1 MNKHLIVGVACLSVV
16 LASGFSAEAVKPA
29 QKQLVM
35 LQAPT
40 AASQGV
46 RTIQAQVLVNAAP
59 AMVWNVLTQY
69 NDIDTYMPGYQ
80 KSDVVGQQGGAK
92 LVNVEVKP
100 GPFTPTYRYQM
111 KAMEQPQAYRLFF
124 ERTRGDLKFL
134 KAQYQLT
141 PRNLG
146 KQTLV
151 TYTLSIDPGSNL
163 PGTNGILKSHTERQL
178 YALSSYTEEMSY
190 KSLIGQR

>member
-1 MNKHLIVGVACLSVV
+1 MNKRLFAAIACLSVV
-16 LASGFSAEAVKPA
+16 FTSTFAADAAKPH
-29 QKQLVM
+29 QKQLVI

-46 RTIQAQVLVNAAP
+46 RTIQAQVLVNASP
-59 AMVWNVLTQY
+59 SLVWNVLTQY
-69 NDIDTYMPGYQ
+69 SDIDTYMPGYQ
-80 KSDVVGQQGGAK
+80 KSDVVGHQGASK

-100 GPFTPTYRYQM
+100 APFAPTYRYQM
-111 KAMEQPQAYRLFF
+111 KALEYPQAYRLIF
-124 ERTRGDLKFL
+124 ERTQGDMKFM

-146 KQTLV
+146 KQTLI
-151 TYTLSIDPGSNL
+151 TYTLSIDPGSNM
-163 PGTNGILKSHTERQL
+163 PGTNSVLKSHTERQL
-178 YALSSYTEEMSY
+178 YALSSYSEEMSY